1 MSAITTPLPTSDADR
16 PNAPPLAVIRPRPWL
31 AAWTLCRREW
41 VRFIR
46 QGNRVFAA
54 LGQPIIFWI
63 LFSALFG
70 TSFQMSAGAAGQA
83 SSTAAASGPAAQVPA
98 AVSYAQYF
106 FPGTLVMI
114 ILFTAIF
121 ATISVIED
129 RREGF
134 LQSVLVA
141 PVPRWSVVTGKVLGG
156 ALIALAHAA
165 VFMLL
170 CFTLQV
176 PLTLLTVPAVLVLLF
191 VIGIAL
197 TSLGLAIAWPMQS
210 TQGFHAIMMV
220 FLLPMW
226 LLSGALAPPGNN
238 WIGWVIRF
246 NPLTYCLALLRHIL
260 YWGADPAVKDTVLAG
275 LPSAWFCTLVTLAFV
290 VAMFGLAWRVASVR
304 STGDAT

>member
-1 MSAITTPLPTSDADR
+1 MGAVDSERNADYAAM
-16 PNAPPLAVIRPRPWL
+16 PAIRPRPWL

-63 LFSALFG
+63 LLSGLLG
-70 TSFQMSAGAAGQA
+70 TSFQMGAGAAGQTSDAIA
-83 SSTAAASGPAAQVPA
+83 SGAAAPSI
-98 AVSYAQYF
+98 SYAQYF

-141 PVPRWSVVTGKVLGG
+141 PVPRWSVVIGKVLGG

-170 CFTLQV
+170 CFTLNV
-176 PLTLLTVPAVLVLLF
+176 PLTHLYRAGRAGAVVCNWHRADVAGAGDCVANAIDARFSCDHDGFLTADVAAVGR
-191 VIGIAL
+191 ICA
-197 TSLGLAIAWPMQS
+197 
-210 TQGFHAIMMV
+210 
-220 FLLPMW
+220 
-226 LLSGALAPPGNN
+226 
-238 WIGWVIRF
+238 
-246 NPLTYCLALLRHIL
+246 
-260 YWGADPAVKDTVLAG
+260 
-275 LPSAWFCTLVTLAFV
+275 
-290 VAMFGLAWRVASVR
+290 
-304 STGDAT
+304 TGK